1 MPSTMTHAPVRG
13 QILGPCD
20 RDISGMI
27 AGMTARSRHGRV
39 RRPGRPREEATE
51 QAITAAARE
60 VLADRG
66 VSRMSMEHVAARAGV
81 AKSTLYRRWPSK
93 VELAVH
99 AVAVRF
105 DEIEVGD
112 HGSLAADMRSGIEEA
127 ARLLQDASTGGAY
140 AALLAESARD
150 PDGVGVQVRESL
162 STRLH
167 ALVATS
173 VQRAIGRGEI
183 RPEMVD
189 VDLLADVVVGSV
201 MHRALVTGVPDA
213 SFVDGLIEL
222 LADVAWARLQ
232 RAQKQAAAAAAD

>member
-1 MPSTMTHAPVRG
+1 
-13 QILGPCD
+13 
-20 RDISGMI
+20 MI

-213 SFVDGLIEL
+213 AFVDGLIEL

>member
-1 MPSTMTHAPVRG
+1 
-13 QILGPCD
+13 
-20 RDISGMI
+20 MI
-27 AGMTARSRHGRV
+27 ALMTSRSRLGRT
-39 RRPGRPREEATE
+39 RRPGRPREAATE

-60 VLADRG
+60 VLAAKG
-66 VSRMSMEHVAARAGV
+66 VSRMSMEHVAAKAGV

-99 AVAVRF
+99 AVAATF

-112 HGSLAADMRSGIEEA
+112 HGSLAADMRAGIDEA
-127 ARLLQDASTGGAY
+127 ARLLRDPSMGGAY

-150 PDGVGVQVRESL
+150 PEGVGAHVRSSL

-167 ALVATS
+167 ALVSTS
-173 VQRAIGRGEI
+173 VERAIARGEI

-201 MHRALVTGVPDA
+201 MHRALATGVPDEA
-213 SFVDGLIEL
+213 FVDGLIEL
-222 LADVAWARLQ
+222 LADVAYARLQ
-232 RAQKQAAAAAAD
+232 RAQRAAAAGD

>member
-1 MPSTMTHAPVRG
+1 MTSA
-13 QILGPCD
+13 
-20 RDISGMI
+20 
-27 AGMTARSRHGRV
+27 AGHRRH

-51 QAITAAARE
+51 QAITLAARQ

-66 VSRMSMEHVAARAGV
+66 VARMSMEHVAAQAGV

-99 AVAVRF
+99 AVAAVF
-105 DEIEVGD
+105 DEIEDED
-112 HGSLAADMRSGIEEA
+112 HGSLAADMRAGVDEA
-127 ARLLQDASTGGAY
+127 ARLLRDPSTGGAY

-150 PDGVGVQVRESL
+150 PEGVGVAVRGSL

-167 ALVATS
+167 ALVASS
-173 VQRAIGRGEI
+173 VERAIARGEI

-201 MHRALVTGVPDA
+201 MHRALATGAPDEA
-213 SFVDGLIEL
+213 FVDGLIEL
-222 LADVAWARLQ
+222 LADVAYARLS
-232 RAQKQAAAAAAD
+232 RAARNPGT